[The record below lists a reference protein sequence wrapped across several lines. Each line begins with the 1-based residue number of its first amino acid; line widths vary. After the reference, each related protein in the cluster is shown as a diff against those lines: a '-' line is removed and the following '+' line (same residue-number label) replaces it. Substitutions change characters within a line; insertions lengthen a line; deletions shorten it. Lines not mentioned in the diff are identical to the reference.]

1 MLMFSIL
8 LLSAWYMF
16 ALTFQFTPRT
26 NQHVLISFV
35 YHLKRNKS
43 RCHCLMWSS
52 LFESTCDFHRQMT
65 HSVFQQSSLSI
76 FFRNGFPKQTAAQL
90 ILKAMSNHFV
100 SATTSSL
107 KNIYFVMFDSESIG
121 IYLQE
126 MTKMDV
132 K

>member
-1 MLMFSIL
+1 MSQCNPVPFTL
-8 LLSAWYMF
+8 
-16 ALTFQFTPRT
+16 QFTMRL
-26 NQHVLISFV
+26 NQHAFNHSSE
-35 YHLKRNKS
+35 KS
-43 RCHCLMWSS
+43 RCRCLMWSS
-52 LFESTCDFHRQMT
+52 LLQSTRAIPRQTSHSLFEQR
-65 HSVFQQSSLSI
+65 SLSI
-76 FFRNGFPKQTAAQL
+76 SFRNGFPKQTAAQL
-90 ILKAMSNHFV
+90 ILKAISNHFV